1 MRSDLKFIVDFTL
14 GGVLSLIFVF
24 CGKYDNDGLYVVGL
38 IMYAHL
44 FWSIQMKYERLERRL
59 KKYQKAANELIRLTE
74 HDKTDCED

>member
-1 MRSDLKFIVDFTL
+1 MHSDFKFFIDFTL

-44 FWSIQMKYERLERRL
+44 FWSMQAKYERLERRL
-59 KKYQKAANELIRLTE
+59 KKYQKAANEVIRLAE
-74 HDKTDCED
+74 QNNDSEV